1 MSGWMAVGLFSTL
14 FGAVPTNVEWQYA
27 GTLQRSNPGTDGN
40 VSEKKFSLIVVAW
53 KTEGD
58 NALAYLT
65 DDRGEGAWA
74 WPERFGVLNLP
85 GNATNVAKIRHKFDG
100 NDYAIPLR
108 RPVFEF
114 ADRLNGA
121 AEWTD
126 GRDKYVRG
134 GSKKVA
140 DRDCTVIEAT
150 LDRGRRQTLA
160 IETTTGLLVQ
170 LQERLFLGRGDAFE
184 LTLQLEEVR
193 ALDAAES
200 KSAQATSEAVIAL
213 QTALNRT
220 GETRPAELSR
230 EQTQLTTAALP
241 ELKKSAAGTMWARF
255 VETIERDLAQQSRR
269 LDGVA
274 GLAQKFVGQP
284 ASMPPLRLINGG
296 ELKADDFKGQTT
308 VLHFW
313 EYNGEK
319 LVEPYGQVGY
329 LDFLHNRRA
338 KLGAKVVGVA
348 VDARLA
354 TAGESNAAVRSFKK
368 LQEFMNLS
376 FPIATD
382 DGKFLAT
389 LGDPRSLGSGLP
401 LWVVVGHDGVITH
414 YHVGTYDIQPDEGLK
429 QLDAAVVAALKKQL
443 EAKRQQ

>member
-1 MSGWMAVGLFSTL
+1 MSGWWAVGLLSSL
-14 FGAVPTNVEWQYA
+14 FGGLPTNVEWQYT
-27 GTLQRSNPGTDGN
+27 GTLQRSSTGAD
-40 VSEKKFSLIVVAW
+40 VAASEKKFSLVVAAW

-58 NALAYLT
+58 DALVYLT
-65 DDRGEGAWA
+65 DDRGDGAWA
-74 WPERFGVLNLP
+74 WPERFGVLAMP
-85 GNATNVAKIRHKFDG
+85 GGPANVVKIRHKFDG
-100 NDYAIPLR
+100 NLYAIPLR

-114 ADRLNGA
+114 ADRLNGDE
-121 AEWTD
+121 EWMD
-126 GRDKYVRG
+126 GRDRYTRVG
-134 GSKKVA
+134 NKKVA
-140 DRDCTVIEAT
+140 DRDCTMIEAA

-160 IETTTGLLVQ
+160 IETSTGLLIQ

-184 LTLQLEEVR
+184 LTLQLDESR
-193 ALDAAES
+193 SLDAAEAENA
-200 KSAQATSEAVIAL
+200 KSTTAALIAL

-220 GETRPAELSR
+220 GETRPADLSR
-230 EQTQLTTAALP
+230 EQTQTTATALP
-241 ELKKSAAGTMWARF
+241 GLKKSAAGTMWARF
-255 VETIERDLAQQSRR
+255 IETLERDLAQQSRR

-284 ASMPPLRLINGG
+284 ASLPNLRLIGG
-296 ELKADDFKGQTT
+296 GDLKAADYQGQTT

-313 EYNGEK
+313 EYNGDK
-319 LVEPYGQVGY
+319 LIEPYGQVGY
-329 LDFLHNRRA
+329 LDFLHNRRG
-338 KLGAKVVGVA
+338 KLGVKVVGIA
-348 VDARLA
+348 VDPRLA
-354 TAGESNAAVRSFKK
+354 TAGEFNAAVRSFRK

-401 LWVVVGHDGVITH
+401 LWVVIGHDGVITH

-443 EAKRQQ
+443 EAKRGQ